1 MNTNNKLMIY
11 KVLGTVIIGLYLFT
25 QIRWTLWLFDKKPVS
40 FKKILITA
48 ILTTTVGAY
57 IISMFIVDLDKDQQ
71 SIFSYQFSFEMD
83 IALYVYLALLVVI
96 VIVDIIKLNHIK
108 DEETKP
114 IVEKQFLMLTFTKM
128 ISIVLIMAY
137 IVLMAL

>member
-1 MNTNNKLMIY
+1 
-11 KVLGTVIIGLYLFT
+11 
-25 QIRWTLWLFDKKPVS
+25 
-40 FKKILITA
+40 
-48 ILTTTVGAY
+48 
-57 IISMFIVDLDKDQQ
+57 MFIVDLDKDQQ

-83 IALYVYLALLVVI
+83 IALYLYLALLVVI
-96 VIVDIIKLNHIK
+96 VIVDIINLNHIK